1 MRGSET
7 VAGYKLTR
15 CELELMDVL
24 WTIGQG
30 SVQDVCLRID
40 RNLAYTTV
48 MTTLNL
54 LASRKKVLRREKSGR
69 AFIYTPLVSREEVS
83 RSVLT
88 ELRDV
93 LFGNRFPAVVL
104 NLLAE
109 SSESGHDARILR
121 EALEK
126 LEGRAP

>member
-1 MRGSET
+1 
-7 VAGYKLTR
+7 
-15 CELELMDVL
+15 MDVL

-30 SVQDVCLRID
+30 SVQDVGRHLGRH
-40 RNLAYTTV
+40 LAYTTV

-69 AFIYTPLVSREEVS
+69 AFLYTPLVSRDEVS

-93 LFGNRFPAVVL
+93 LFGNRLPAVVL
-104 NLLAE
+104 DLLAE
-109 SSESGHDARILR
+109 SSESGHDVRILR